1 MYNKLNEVQH
11 GKDEL
16 PPMWID
22 IQENIEDRI
31 QKIDEQC
38 NPLYSYLFYIQ
49 LTSLKICVYRG
60 SSHDLMMKKTINL
73 TLKLTLL

>member
-31 QKIDEQC
+31 
-38 NPLYSYLFYIQ
+38 
-49 LTSLKICVYRG
+49 
-60 SSHDLMMKKTINL
+60 
-73 TLKLTLL
+73 